1 MPEKKSNFDIGVFSK
16 IIRIAALCLFL
27 SVIITGVLNYTAA
40 RTIILGRM
48 EDTELKNFAI
58 MKAEIAEIRILKAIE
73 TSILLADDPV
83 LISWFKGGEKNQNEG
98 KFVKQRLTDVVEKAN
113 YFTVF
118 AVSLSTNN
126 YYINNGK
133 ILQTV
138 DKNKP
143 DDSWFFDFF
152 PKKVKIDL
160 NVDWN
165 DNLKDTFLFVN
176 ARVGEEN
183 SPLGVA
189 GVGVSLK
196 EVSEMISNKNGF
208 EGNTTYIIDPNGV
221 IQLASDMSLSN
232 KKFSEFSGDDVYE
245 KIKSSKTEIFSEICK
260 VNNSECEIVS
270 VPLKRIGYR
279 LIDITPKKDI
289 VAPLYRLAFLSLA
302 GALVVMIIFPLI
314 LYVFGTRKA
323 KTQFSGL
330 ISFFKKMKSGDL
342 TSDSSLELKKTM
354 GDLGSELSEY
364 RVFLADIISRLRRIS
379 NSVGTSSKIL
389 SESMIHY
396 SDTAQNQ
403 AASVEEIAATFEEIS
418 AKMDDVTKEAESQE
432 KLLKGFIE
440 TIKQLA
446 SFIEKSE
453 SIVSDNDVIAKG
465 MSSETD
471 DGNNSLISMEKSMD
485 EIVKSSNDMM
495 NIIGIITDIS
505 EQTNLLSLNASIE
518 AARAGEHG
526 RGFAVVAEEI
536 SKLADQTSQSTKDIG
551 NLIQRNNELITA
563 SRHLIDDTQ
572 RKMTNIMKFVSSI
585 VSSSRSIA
593 EINDSEKDMKETIMS
608 QVGLLS
614 KGSSEIQQAMEQQKD
629 AISEVM
635 TVLNSFSGKHSED
648 SENAVKIAESSE
660 NLVRITEELQQM
672 ISLFKV

>member
-1 MPEKKSNFDIGVFSK
+1 MPGEKSNFDIGIFSK
-16 IIRIAALCLFL
+16 IIKIAALCLFL
-27 SVIITGVLNYTAA
+27 SVIITGLLNYTAA
-40 RTIILGRM
+40 RTIMLNRM
-48 EDTELKNFAI
+48 EDTELKNFAL
-58 MKAEIAEIRILKAIE
+58 MKAEIAEGRIQKAIE
-73 TSILLADDPV
+73 ASLLLAEDPV
-83 LISWFKGGEKNQNEG
+83 LKSWFKDGEKNQIEG
-98 KFVKQRLTDVVEKAN
+98 KFVKQRLTDIVEKGK

-118 AVSLSTNN
+118 AVSNSTKN
-126 YYINNGK
+126 YYVSNGK
-133 ILQTV
+133 ILQKV
-138 DKNKP
+138 DRTKP
-143 DDSWFFDFF
+143 DDSWYFDFF
-152 PKKVKIDL
+152 SKKVKTDL

-165 DNLKDTFLFVN
+165 DSLKDTFLFVN
-176 ARVGEEN
+176 VRVGEED
-183 SPLGVA
+183 SPLGAA

-196 EVSEMISNKNGF
+196 EVSDMISNKNGF
-208 EGNTTYIIDPNGV
+208 AGNSTYIIDSNGV
-221 IQLASDMSLSN
+221 IQLASDMSFSN
-232 KKFSEFSGDDVYE
+232 KKFSDFSGEDIFNKIQSDDAKV
-245 KIKSSKTEIFSEICK
+245 FSEICRI
-260 VNNSECEIVS
+260 NNDECEIVS
-270 VPLKRIGYR
+270 VPLPKIGYR

-302 GALVVMIIFPLI
+302 GALVVIIIFPLI
-314 LYVFGTRKA
+314 LYVFGTKNA

-330 ISFFKKMKSGDL
+330 ISFFRKMKSGDL
-342 TSDSSLELKKTM
+342 TSNSSLEIIKTM
-354 GDLGSELSEY
+354 GDLGSELEEY
-364 RVFLADIISRLRRIS
+364 RTFLADIIARLRGIS
-379 NSVGTSSKIL
+379 TSVGTSSKVL
-389 SESMIHY
+389 SESMVSY
-396 SDTAQNQ
+396 SDTAQGQ

-418 AKMDDVTKEAESQE
+418 AKMEDVTKEAESQE
-432 KLLKGFIE
+432 KLLNGFIE

-453 SIVSDNDVIAKG
+453 LIVSDNDIIARS
-465 MSSETD
+465 MSSETG
-471 DGNNSLISMEKSMD
+471 DGNDSLRSMEKSMD

-572 RKMTNIMKFVSSI
+572 SKMANIMKFVSSI
-585 VSSSRSIA
+585 VSSSRNIA
-593 EINDSEKDMKETIMS
+593 EINDSEKEMKETIMS

-614 KGSSEIQQAMEQQKD
+614 KGSSEIQQAMEQQKE

-635 TVLNSFSGKHSED
+635 SVLSSFSGKHSED

-660 NLVRITEELQQM
+660 NLVKITEELQKM